1 MEELITSQ
9 TVLKE
14 ILKRVPQEE
23 KILFQIEAGNSG
35 KMKIII
41 NMLMKDML
49 IQIILKENMIYYLL
63 IKEKLHILLML
74 I

>member
-1 MEELITSQ
+1 MKERWFQTKILEELITSQ

-41 NMLMKDML
+41 NISRRSEGDK
-49 IQIILKENMIYYLL
+49 
-63 IKEKLHILLML
+63 
-74 I
+74 